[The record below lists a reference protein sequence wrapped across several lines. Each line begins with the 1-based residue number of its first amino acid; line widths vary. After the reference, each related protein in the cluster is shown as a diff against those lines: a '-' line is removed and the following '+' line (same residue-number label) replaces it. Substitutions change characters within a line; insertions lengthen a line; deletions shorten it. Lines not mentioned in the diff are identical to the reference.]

1 MNGKKK
7 SDTFLET
14 TSLPWNAQ
22 GSEHQKIFIE
32 YCQCCEWRAQL
43 SEVYLEAEMHKDA
56 STWWCWTKSTA
67 WHYDPR
73 FLRNPGHEE
82 AICREADKVSL
93 EKEEEQGDPRQE
105 LSSSPGTVEA
115 FPGIM
120 VEKRILNPL
129 LDTTPSCCHSGITC
143 LSTGKRPYLKRA
155 GGNSKEG
162 LQVQSCQTESET
174 PALAVE
180 CN

>member
-1 MNGKKK
+1 
-7 SDTFLET
+7 
-14 TSLPWNAQ
+14 
-22 GSEHQKIFIE
+22 
-32 YCQCCEWRAQL
+32 
-43 SEVYLEAEMHKDA
+43 MHKDT

-129 LDTTPSCCHSGITC
+129 LDTKPSCCHSGITC

-180 CN
+180 CNWVLEAKGVCSEQVIWVDSNDACKEASQSTNNKLYLLFTSLWKQQKYIL